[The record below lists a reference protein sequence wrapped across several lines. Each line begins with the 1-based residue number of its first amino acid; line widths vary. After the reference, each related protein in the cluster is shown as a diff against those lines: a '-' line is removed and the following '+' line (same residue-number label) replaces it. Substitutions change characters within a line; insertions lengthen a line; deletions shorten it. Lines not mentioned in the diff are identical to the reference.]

1 MGPRGGDE
9 LNVIAA
15 GQNYG
20 WPLVSEGKKYS
31 GRSIPPHA
39 TRPEFAP
46 PLIEWT
52 PVIAPAG
59 MVFYDGAI
67 FPEWRGSLLLGGLAS
82 QALIR
87 VEVGRATAQ
96 EVDRWDMGNRIRD
109 VAADADGQVYVLED
123 GNEARLLRLTPSNER

>member
-1 MGPRGGDE
+1 MAGRWC
-9 LNVIAA
+9 LRARNIAVV
-15 GQNYG
+15 
-20 WPLVSEGKKYS
+20 PS
-31 GRSIPPHA
+31 PPHA

-123 GNEARLLRLTPSNER
+123 GKEASLLRLTPSNER